1 MVQLMMSMEMIHSEL
16 CSGESS
22 HSTIDQPE
30 TAPAAGLF
38 ASSPHS
44 ESTETFADAVSGSP
58 PGSRSSLASAATN
71 ATFQTAA
78 SVQTDSSPKRNNDDS
93 SQQQGEAEGR
103 RSMQRRSRGAGL
115 ASVLGSPSPPRQSRF
130 ARFVNSAAAVTG
142 LSGGDAG
149 PAEHAEAA
157 PAGDDQA
164 ESAGQQESGVA
175 DDAGQKNYTDTS
187 QTTRG
192 MYHLGFP
199 VKHPHHTLGWHCCE
213 CHLNF
218 VRILL

>member
-1 MVQLMMSMEMIHSEL
+1 MMSMEVNHFEL

-22 HSTIDQPE
+22 HSTMDQPE

-44 ESTETFADAVSGSP
+44 DSSDKFADAVSGSP
-58 PGSRSSLASAATN
+58 LGSRFSSASAATN
-71 ATFQTAA
+71 ATFQTAP
-78 SVQTDSSPKRNNDDS
+78 SVQTDSSPRGNSDDS

-115 ASVLGSPSPPRQSRF
+115 AGVLGSPSPPRQSRF

-142 LSGGDAG
+142 LSGSDAG
-149 PAEHAEAA
+149 PAEHAKAA
-157 PAGDDQA
+157 PAGGDQA
-164 ESAGQQESGVA
+164 ESAGQQESGIA
-175 DDAGQKNYTDTS
+175 DDAGQKNHTETS

-192 MYHLGFP
+192 MGMIP
-199 VKHPHHTLGWHCCE
+199 CE
-213 CHLNF
+213 ASPSDCRDCIAVSATSSL
-218 VRILL
+218 RELQM

>member
-1 MVQLMMSMEMIHSEL
+1 MIRYEL

-22 HSTIDQPE
+22 HSTMDQPE

-38 ASSPHS
+38 SSPHS

-58 PGSRSSLASAATN
+58 PGSRSSSASAATN
-71 ATFQTAA
+71 ATFQTAP
-78 SVQTDSSPKRNNDDS
+78 SVQTDSSPKRNSDDS

-130 ARFVNSAAAVTG
+130 ARFVDSAAAVTG
-142 LSGGDAG
+142 LSGSDVAPAG

-157 PAGDDQA
+157 PDGDDQA
-164 ESAGQQESGVA
+164 ESAGQQESSVA
-175 DDAGQKNYTDTS
+175 DDAGQKKDTETT

-192 MYHLGFP
+192 MEMIPCVASPSDFP
-199 VKHPHHTLGWHCCE
+199 DCIAVSSMSTL
-213 CHLNF
+213 
-218 VRILL
+218 

>member
-1 MVQLMMSMEMIHSEL
+1 MMSMNMIHFEL

-22 HSTIDQPE
+22 HSTMDQPE

-44 ESTETFADAVSGSP
+44 ESTETFADAASGSP
-58 PGSRSSLASAATN
+58 PGSRSSSASAATN
-71 ATFQTAA
+71 ATFQTAP
-78 SVQTDSSPKRNNDDS
+78 SVQTESSPRGNNVDS

-142 LSGGDAG
+142 LSGGDAAPAG
-149 PAEHAEAA
+149 PAEHAEAV
-157 PAGDDQA
+157 PADGDQA
-164 ESAGQQESGVA
+164 ESAGQEESGIA
-175 DDAGQKNYTDTS
+175 DDAGQKKDTETT

-192 MYHLGFP
+192 MEMIPCDVSPSDFP
-199 VKHPHHTLGWHCCE
+199 DCIAVSSTSTS
-213 CHLNF
+213 
-218 VRILL
+218 

>member
-1 MVQLMMSMEMIHSEL
+1 MKMIHSEL

-22 HSTIDQPE
+22 HSTMDQPE
-30 TAPAAGLF
+30 MAPAAGLF

-58 PGSRSSLASAATN
+58 PGSRSSSASAATN
-71 ATFQTAA
+71 ATFQTAP
-78 SVQTDSSPKRNNDDS
+78 SVQTDSSPKRNSDDS

-142 LSGGDAG
+142 LSGGDA
-149 PAEHAEAA
+149 A

-164 ESAGQQESGVA
+164 ESAGPQGFDVT
-175 DDAGQKNYTDTS
+175 DDAGQKNHTETS

-192 MYHLGFP
+192 MRDSLCSNLSSSDFGD
-199 VKHPHHTLGWHCCE
+199 C
-213 CHLNF
+213 NA
-218 VRILL
+218 VRASLML